1 MTIQSGTNQS
11 TGMPETA
18 DYKMLYQQLKIKHQF
33 MLSQVSHEIRNPV
46 TLINSFMQLLEGRHP
61 ELIQD
66 NYWQKIME
74 NMDFLKSLLNELSAF
89 NNSEKLNLQISNIYT
104 TFCDVI
110 ESVTPSLNKRHVTID
125 LQKLSPIPVIKADG
139 IKLRQL
145 FLNLIRNASDAI
157 ETEGH
162 IACTIQS
169 DGEAVIFT
177 IADTGN
183 GIPSEYQND
192 LFEPF
197 ITHKQEGTGL
207 GLPICRRIVSAH
219 KGTIS
224 FKSKPGEGT
233 IFKVILPIS

>member
-1 MTIQSGTNQS
+1 
-11 TGMPETA
+11 
-18 DYKMLYQQLKIKHQF
+18 

-89 NNSEKLNLQISNIYT
+89 NNSEKLNLQNSNIYN
-104 TFCDVI
+104 TFCEVI
-110 ESVTPSLNKRHVTID
+110 ESVTPALNERHITID

-162 IACTIQS
+162 IYCAIQS
-169 DGEAVIFT
+169 DGESIIFT
-177 IADTGN
+177 VFLLNIRTTCLSRLSRINRKVPVSVCLSAGASSALTKALF
-183 GIPSEYQND
+183 PSNQN
-192 LFEPF
+192 PVKVP
-197 ITHKQEGTGL
+197 H
-207 GLPICRRIVSAH
+207 
-219 KGTIS
+219 
-224 FKSKPGEGT
+224 SK
-233 IFKVILPIS
+233 

>member
-1 MTIQSGTNQS
+1 MTIQSGTDQS
-11 TGMPETA
+11 TRMPETA
-18 DYKMLYQQLKIKHQF
+18 DYKMLYQQLKMKHQF

-89 NNSEKLNLQISNIYT
+89 NNSEKLNLQNSNIYN
-104 TFCDVI
+104 TFCEVI
-110 ESVTPSLNKRHVTID
+110 ESVTPALNERHITID

-157 ETEGH
+157 ETEGNS
-162 IACTIQS
+162 A
-169 DGEAVIFT
+169 F
-177 IADTGN
+177 
-183 GIPSEYQND
+183 
-192 LFEPF
+192 
-197 ITHKQEGTGL
+197 
-207 GLPICRRIVSAH
+207 VSADDAPADRQTET
-219 KGTIS
+219 GT
-224 FKSKPGEGT
+224 FLFMRDKRLKQVVL
-233 IFKVILPIS
+233 IFRRNTVTGIRYREDDGFAV

>member
-1 MTIQSGTNQS
+1 MTIQSGTDQS
-11 TGMPETA
+11 TRMPETA
-18 DYKMLYQQLKIKHQF
+18 DYKMLYQQLKMKHQF

-89 NNSEKLNLQISNIYT
+89 NNSEKLNLQNSNIYN
-104 TFCDVI
+104 TFCEVI
-110 ESVTPSLNKRHVTID
+110 ESVTPALNERHITID

-162 IACTIQS
+162 IYCAIQS
-169 DGEAVIFT
+169 DGESI
-177 IADTGN
+177 I
-183 GIPSEYQND
+183 
-192 LFEPF
+192 F

-224 FKSKPGEGT
+224 FKSKSGEGT
-233 IFKVILPIS
+233 TFKVVLPIS

>member
-1 MTIQSGTNQS
+1 MTIQSGTDQS
-11 TGMPETA
+11 TRIPETA
-18 DYKMLYQQLKIKHQF
+18 DYKMLYQQLKMKHQF

-61 ELIQD
+61 ELMQD

-89 NNSEKLNLQISNIYT
+89 NNSEKLNLQNSNIYT
-104 TFCDVI
+104 TFCEVI
-110 ESVTPSLNKRHVTID
+110 ESVTPALNERHITID
-125 LQKLSPIPVIKADG
+125 LQKTSPIPVIKAVG
-139 IKLRQL
+139 TKLRQL

-162 IACTIQS
+162 IFCTIQS
-169 DGEAVIFT
+169 DGESVTFT
-177 IADTGN
+177 ISDTGN
-183 GIPSEYQND
+183 GIPSEYQDD

-207 GLPICRRIVSAH
+207 GLPICRRIVCAH

-224 FKSKPGEGT
+224 FKSKSGEGT
-233 IFKVILPIS
+233 TFKIVLPVS

>member
-1 MTIQSGTNQS
+1 MT
-11 TGMPETA
+11 PA
-18 DYKMLYQQLKIKHQF
+18 
-33 MLSQVSHEIRNPV
+33 
-46 TLINSFMQLLEGRHP
+46 
-61 ELIQD
+61 
-66 NYWQKIME
+66 
-74 NMDFLKSLLNELSAF
+74 LNE
-89 NNSEKLNLQISNIYT
+89 
-104 TFCDVI
+104 
-110 ESVTPSLNKRHVTID
+110 RHITID

-162 IACTIQS
+162 IYCAIQS
-169 DGEAVIFT
+169 DGESIIFT
-177 IADTGN
+177 VSDTGN
-183 GIPSEYQND
+183 GIPSEYQDD

-224 FKSKPGEGT
+224 FKSNPV
-233 IFKVILPIS
+233 KVPHSK